1 MKADELSTYVVRD
14 FVIYNVI
21 FTSCGNT
28 FTVKD
33 LKNQLDKLKCN
44 IDEKYL
50 ENKLLS
56 FTDKGLIAQTL
67 TGYAINN

>member
-1 MKADELSTYVVRD
+1 MKADKLNTDAVRD

-28 FTVKD
+28 FTVEY
-33 LKNQLDKLKCN
+33 LKNQLVKLKCD

-50 ENKLLS
+50 EDKLLS
-56 FTDKGLIAQTL
+56 FTDRGLIAQTL
-67 TGYAINN
+67 TGYSINN